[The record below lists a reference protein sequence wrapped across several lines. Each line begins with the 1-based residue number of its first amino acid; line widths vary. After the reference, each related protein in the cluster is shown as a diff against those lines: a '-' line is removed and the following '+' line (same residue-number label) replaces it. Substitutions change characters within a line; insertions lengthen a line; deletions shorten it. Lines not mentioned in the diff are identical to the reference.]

1 MTNNHD
7 DLSTRLRH
15 GLDRGNAPELP
26 AELVSGASTRPAPSL
41 ADPSRTLR
49 IAGGAGLAIAAL
61 TVGALVVVPGLTPRA
76 PLFTA
81 SSASPVASPLGS
93 QEAISSDLR
102 MSPWMDYRYE
112 ASPSLSNH
120 GGSGQVY
127 RLVLDSTDPEA
138 RIASLAQ
145 ALGVSGTPTKADYS
159 EAAYPTWVAGPQ
171 DGTGTSLSYSA
182 YGTGDWWFNDPAGV
196 SVYVC
201 DVSVTPEDA
210 QAYGC
215 VLPSEAPANLAPT
228 GDEARSL
235 AAALFASTGYP
246 VDAADIE
253 IYSDSWNT
261 TATAYLVI
269 DSARTA
275 LAWSASW
282 SSNGTLSYAYGHSV
296 TVQSSGTFDTVSP
309 AAAVDRLADG
319 RWWGSPGPDFQG
331 GMVAYASD
339 LARDGVAVDPGATT
353 DVQVEPIDPNTPVS
367 SEPTDTPVDPATPTV
382 PEETLPPIQIEP
394 TPEVVN
400 ITIDN
405 ATPTLLLLWDVDGNA
420 WLVPGYAMQ
429 MDEGWWNAVVSLVD
443 GVIALPEPIEF
454 EPAVLEPGVNY

>member
-1 MTNNHD
+1 
-7 DLSTRLRH
+7 
-15 GLDRGNAPELP
+15 
-26 AELVSGASTRPAPSL
+26 
-41 ADPSRTLR
+41 
-49 IAGGAGLAIAAL
+49 
-61 TVGALVVVPGLTPRA
+61 VV
-76 PLFTA
+76 
-81 SSASPVASPLGS
+81 
-93 QEAISSDLR
+93 
-102 MSPWMDYRYE
+102 
-112 ASPSLSNH
+112 
-120 GGSGQVY
+120 
-127 RLVLDSTDPEA
+127 
-138 RIASLAQ
+138 
-145 ALGVSGTPTKADYS
+145 
-159 EAAYPTWVAGPQ
+159 GPQ
-171 DGTGTSLSYSA
+171 DGTAPSLSYSA
-182 YGTGDWWFNDPAGV
+182 YGTGDWWYNDPAGV
-196 SVYVC
+196 SFYVC
-201 DVSVTPEDA
+201 DASVTTEDA

-261 TATAYLVI
+261 SATAYLVV
-269 DSARTA
+269 DGARTA

-331 GMVAYASD
+331 GMVAYASGV
-339 LARDGVAVDPGATT
+339 ARDGVAVDPGATS
-353 DVQVEPIDPNTPVS
+353 DAPVEVTAPDTPVS
-367 SEPTDTPVDPATPTV
+367 SEPSGAPVSSEPSEGPTDPATPAV
-382 PEETLPPIQIEP
+382 PEETLPPIDVMP

-400 ITIDN
+400 VTIDN
-405 ATPTLLLLWDVDGNA
+405 ATATLLLLWDVDGNA

-443 GVIALPEPIEF
+443 GVIALPEPIMID
-454 EPAVLEPGVNY
+454 PAVLESGVEG